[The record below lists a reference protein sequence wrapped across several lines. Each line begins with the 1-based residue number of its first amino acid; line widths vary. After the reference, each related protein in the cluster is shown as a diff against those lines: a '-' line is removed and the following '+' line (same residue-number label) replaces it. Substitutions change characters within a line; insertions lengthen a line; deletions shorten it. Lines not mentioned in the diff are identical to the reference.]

1 MRRLLRLAIPLLLV
15 LLIAGYFLYSYWPR
29 ERPGAPSGLPARLL
43 ASGEY
48 GACLW
53 IPYPHQNLGKL
64 EGSIDD
70 PSFYLAAAARVA
82 DLPAPVLRSFGPFAV
97 PPSSEIVAC
106 SDLDGERFLLVA
118 RVYPGLAAVA
128 RLAGHLADNP
138 WLRGGDVKETH
149 GEADEVE
156 EKVLHVAWRDG
167 YWTVRS
173 GAEPAAPSP
182 ASTATAPNFPAS
194 LAIFHLGEE
203 VSSLP
208 AGDYVLQRQGEDLDV
223 TLLGAPAPPA
233 PPAFVQT
240 ADAPA
245 LLVVA
250 GADWPADAER
260 PLPPA
265 AMMLFDSH
273 GGLSLRPLGELP
285 GLAVLNPTGEKR
297 WGLPA
302 KGLGGLLAQ
311 NLPNGN
317 AAGWS
322 LVALDDASLARAE
335 ALAPQISTLVPPA
348 GDGPGALILGLWLRP
363 QPALR
368 RVSQFRKGLEK
379 FPLSDPRQ
387 VAKWR
392 DWETLLSPLGACQQ
406 ASAMATRSP
415 SAFLLRLH
423 GCG

>member
-1 MRRLLRLAIPLLLV
+1 MRRLLRALIPVLLLLLV
-15 LLIAGYFLYSYWPR
+15 AGYFLYAYWPR
-29 ERPGAPSGLPARLL
+29 ERAAVPSGLPARLL

-64 EGSIDD
+64 EGAIDD
-70 PSFYLAAAARVA
+70 PSSYLAAAARVA

-106 SDLDGERFLLVA
+106 SDLDGDRFLLVA

-128 RLAGHLADNP
+128 RLAGRLADNP
-138 WLRGGDVKETH
+138 WLRGGDVKETQ
-149 GEADEVE
+149 GEQDEVE
-156 EKVLHVAWRDG
+156 EKVLHVAWQDG
-167 YWTVRS
+167 YWMVRS
-173 GAEPAAPSP
+173 GEGPSPAAQAAAPSY
-182 ASTATAPNFPAS
+182 PAS
-194 LAIFHLGEE
+194 LAVFHLGAE
-203 VSSLP
+203 VSSFP
-208 AGDYVLQRQGEDLDV
+208 AGDYVLQRREDDLDV
-223 TLLGAPAPPA
+223 TLLGAPAPP
-233 PPAFVQT
+233 PPPPFVQG

-265 AMMLFDSH
+265 AMMLFDTR
-273 GGLSLRPLGELP
+273 GGLNLGPLGELP
-285 GLAVLNPTGEKR
+285 GLAVLNPVGEKR

-322 LVALDDASLARAE
+322 LVALDDASLARAA

-348 GDGPGALILGLWLRP
+348 GDGASAMILGLWLRP

-368 RVSQFRKGLEK
+368 RVSQFRKGLER
-379 FPLSDPRQ
+379 FPLADPRQ
-387 VAKWR
+387 VARWR
-392 DWETLLSPLGACQQ
+392 DWETLLSPLGSCQQ
-406 ASAMATRSP
+406 ASAVATRSP